1 VLGHKF
7 QALRQRIWMIA
18 TLSAGANVIPIP
30 GLSVACDFA
39 LLENEIRHYKT
50 ILALDTE
57 SLLSLVDQHN
67 VIIDELRTS
76 YKTLDDKNYYQLL
89 FGKELV

>member
-30 GLSVACDFA
+30 GLSVACDVA
-39 LLENEIRHYKT
+39 LLENEIKRYK
-50 ILALDTE
+50 
-57 SLLSLVDQHN
+57 
-67 VIIDELRTS
+67 
-76 YKTLDDKNYYQLL
+76 KTLVLDAESFVLLAEKRSNIADQLR
-89 FGKELV
+89 G

>member
-30 GLSVACDFA
+30 GLSVACDVA
-39 LLENEIRHYKT
+39 LLENEIRHYK
-50 ILALDTE
+50 
-57 SLLSLVDQHN
+57 
-67 VIIDELRTS
+67 
-76 YKTLDDKNYYQLL
+76 KTLVLDAESFVLLAEKRSNIADQLR
-89 FGKELV
+89 G